1 MTFLRRAPFIKR
13 RSAGSG
19 NLYLEPINV
28 SVQDSI
34 GDGAGEW
41 YAYAA
46 FQFNSDGSVISIQQT
61 ASNPGS
67 IETLLF
73 NWLISG
79 SASNYDIRITNLS
92 GDPLGPGSLTID
104 TRYQLDISRLAY
116 IDASWSGSPD
126 TGSQASSTFDVQ
138 LIDHS
143 TGNVLKSNTV
153 TLFAL
158 AGS

>member
-13 RSAGSG
+13 RSGGG

-41 YAYAA
+41 YAYAG

-79 SASNYDIRITNLS
+79 SASNYDIRLTNLS

-116 IDASWSGSPD
+116 IDASWSGSPG
-126 TGSQASSTFDVQ
+126 TGSGASCSLDVQ

-143 TGNVLKSNTV
+143 TGNVLKSNNV
-153 TLFAL
+153 VLVAI

>member
-1 MTFLRRAPFIKR
+1 
-13 RSAGSG
+13 
-19 NLYLEPINV
+19 
-28 SVQDSI
+28 
-34 GDGAGEW
+34 
-41 YAYAA
+41 
-46 FQFNSDGSVISIQQT
+46 
-61 ASNPGS
+61 
-67 IETLLF
+67 
-73 NWLISG
+73 LISG

-126 TGSQASSTFDVQ
+126 TGSSSTSQFDVQ

-143 TGNVLKSNTV
+143 TGAVLKSDTV
-153 TLFAL
+153 TLDAI